1 MRDLGLI
8 MSEST
13 TFAQILVEIFR
24 LIMAKYNF
32 DQCIDRHGTQCKKI
46 EVLKQEYGRDD
57 LLPLWIA
64 DMDFAVCP
72 EITQAL
78 VRRLADHPI
87 YGYTCTYDAYWQSII
102 DWQRRRNGFCFTQD
116 EVTFVAGIVTGFGLA
131 VNFFTQPGD
140 KIVIQQPV
148 YYPFKD
154 VITGN
159 GRVMVD
165 NPLLPADDH
174 LYRMDLE
181 GLERI
186 FEREHP
192 RMMVVCNPHNPAGIA
207 WPADVLRQVAQLA
220 HKHGVI
226 IFSDEIFGDL
236 MLYGHKHM
244 PMATVSDEAA
254 AVTVTCGAPSKTF
267 NIAGLMSSWCVVKNP
282 ELREP
287 FFRWI
292 ETNELCN
299 ANMVSI
305 IATEAAYRHGE
316 QWLEECLR
324 YIEGNVDYV
333 EQYCREHLP
342 GITAVRP
349 QAGFLLWLDCTGLGL
364 EHDQVVDLFRNHAHL
379 AMNEGSMF
387 GPGGRCHMRM
397 NMGSPRSV
405 IEQAMRQLHAALDTQ

>member
-1 MRDLGLI
+1 
-8 MSEST
+8 
-13 TFAQILVEIFR
+13 
-24 LIMAKYNF
+24 MAKYNF
-32 DQCIDRHGTQCKKI
+32 DLCIDRHGTQCKKI
-46 EVLKQEYGRDD
+46 EVLKQDYGRDD

-102 DWQRRRNGFCFTQD
+102 DWQRRRNGFDFTRD
-116 EVTFVAGIVTGFGLA
+116 EVTFVAGIVTGLGLA
-131 VNFFTQPGD
+131 VNFFTRPGD

-148 YYPFKD
+148 YHPFKD
-154 VITGN
+154 VIAGN

-165 NPLLPADDH
+165 NPLLPDQAG

-186 FEREHP
+186 FEHEHP
-192 RMMVVCNPHNPAGIA
+192 RMLVLCNPHNPAGIA
-207 WPADVLRQVAQLA
+207 WPVDVLRQVARLA

-236 MLYGHKHM
+236 MLYGHKHT

-267 NIAGLMSSWCVVKNP
+267 NIAGLKSSWCVVKSP
-282 ELREP
+282 ELRQP

-299 ANMVSI
+299 ANMTSI

-316 QWLEECLR
+316 QWLDECLH
-324 YIEGNVDYV
+324 YIEGNIDLIV
-333 EQYCREHLP
+333 QYCHQHLP
-342 GITAVRP
+342 GIVAVKP

-364 EHDQVVDLFRNHAHL
+364 EHEQVVDLFVNRARL
-379 AMNEGSMF
+379 ALNEGSMF
-387 GPGGRCHMRM
+387 GPAGRCHMRL
-397 NMGSPRSV
+397 NVGTPRAV
-405 IEQAMRQLHAALDTQ
+405 IQQALQRLHAALGS

>member
-1 MRDLGLI
+1 
-8 MSEST
+8 
-13 TFAQILVEIFR
+13 
-24 LIMAKYNF
+24 MAKYNF
-32 DQCIDRHGTQCKKI
+32 DLCIDRHGTQCKKI
-46 EVLKQEYGRDD
+46 EVLKQDYGRDD

-102 DWQRRRNGFCFTQD
+102 DWQRRRNGFDFTRD
-116 EVTFVAGIVTGFGLA
+116 EVTFVAGIVTGLGLA
-131 VNFFTQPGD
+131 VNFFTRPGD

-148 YYPFKD
+148 YHPFKD
-154 VITGN
+154 VIAGN
-159 GRVMVD
+159 GRMMVD
-165 NPLLPADDH
+165 NPLLPDQAG

-186 FEREHP
+186 FEHEHP
-192 RMMVVCNPHNPAGIA
+192 RMLVLCNPHNPAGIA
-207 WPADVLRQVAQLA
+207 WPVDVLRQVARLA
-220 HKHGVI
+220 HKYGVI

-236 MLYGHKHM
+236 MLYGHKHT

-267 NIAGLMSSWCVVKNP
+267 NIAGLKSSWCVVKNP
-282 ELREP
+282 ELRQP

-299 ANMVSI
+299 ANMTSI

-316 QWLEECLR
+316 QWLDECLR
-324 YIEGNVDYV
+324 YIEGNIDLIV
-333 EQYCREHLP
+333 QYCRQHLP
-342 GITAVRP
+342 GIVAVKP

-364 EHDQVVDLFRNHAHL
+364 EHEQVVDLFVNQARL
-379 AMNEGSMF
+379 ALNEGSMF
-387 GPGGRCHMRM
+387 GPAGRCHMRL
-397 NMGSPRSV
+397 NVGTPRAV
-405 IEQAMRQLHAALDTQ
+405 IQQALQRLHAALGS

>member
-1 MRDLGLI
+1 MTK
-8 MSEST
+8 ST
-13 TFAQILVEIFR
+13 TFATFLIEIFT

-32 DQCIDRHGTQCKKI
+32 DLCIDRHGTQCKKI
-46 EVLKQEYGRDD
+46 EVLKQDYGRDD

-102 DWQRRRNGFCFTQD
+102 DWQRRRNGFDFTRD
-116 EVTFVAGIVTGFGLA
+116 EVTFVAGIVTGLGLA
-131 VNFFTQPGD
+131 VNFFTRPGD

-148 YYPFKD
+148 YHPFKD
-154 VITGN
+154 VIAGN

-165 NPLLPADDH
+165 NPLLPDQAG
-174 LYRMDLE
+174 LYRMDLD

-186 FEREHP
+186 FEHEHP
-192 RMMVVCNPHNPAGIA
+192 RMLVLCNPHNPAGIA
-207 WPADVLRQVAQLA
+207 WPVDVLRQVARLA

-236 MLYGHKHM
+236 MLYGHKHT

-267 NIAGLMSSWCVVKNP
+267 NIAGLKSSWCVVKNP
-282 ELREP
+282 ELRQP

-299 ANMVSI
+299 ANMTSI

-316 QWLEECLR
+316 QWLDECLH
-324 YIEGNVDYV
+324 YIEGNIDLIV
-333 EQYCREHLP
+333 QYCRQHLP
-342 GITAVRP
+342 GIVAVKP
-349 QAGFLLWLDCTGLGL
+349 QAGFLLWLDCTGLEL
-364 EHDQVVDLFRNHAHL
+364 EHEQVVDLFVNRARL
-379 AMNEGSMF
+379 ALNEGSMF
-387 GPGGRCHMRM
+387 GPAGRCHMRL
-397 NMGSPRSV
+397 NVGTPRAV
-405 IEQAMRQLHAALDTQ
+405 IQQALQRLHAALGS

>member
-1 MRDLGLI
+1 M
-8 MSEST
+8 MN
-13 TFAQILVEIFR
+13 
-24 LIMAKYNF
+24 YNF
-32 DQCIDRHGTQCKKI
+32 DQIIDRRGTQCKKI
-46 EVLKQEYGRDD
+46 EVLKQDYGRDD

-72 EITQAL
+72 EITQAI
-78 VRRLADHPI
+78 VRRMADHPI

-102 DWQRRRNGFCFTQD
+102 NWQRRRNGFNFTQD

-154 VITGN
+154 VIAGN
-159 GRVMVD
+159 GRVMID
-165 NPLLPADDH
+165 NPLLPAEDN
-174 LYRMDLE
+174 LYRMDLD
-181 GLERI
+181 GLEQI
-186 FEREHP
+186 FEHEHP

-207 WPADVLRQVAQLA
+207 WPAQVLREVARLA
-220 HKHGVI
+220 RKHNVI

-236 MLYGHKHM
+236 MLFGHKHTA
-244 PMATVSDEAA
+244 MATVSDDAA

-267 NIAGLMSSWCVVKNP
+267 NIAGLKSSWCVVKNP

-305 IATEAAYRHGE
+305 IATEAAYNYGE
-316 QWLEECLR
+316 QWLEQCLR

-333 EQYCREHLP
+333 VQYCREHLP
-342 GITAVRP
+342 GIVAVKP

-364 EHDQVVDLFRNHAHL
+364 EHDQVVDLFRNKARL

-387 GPGGRCHMRM
+387 GPAGRCHMRF

-405 IEQAMRQLHAALDTQ
+405 IEQAMHQLHEALR

>member
-1 MRDLGLI
+1 
-8 MSEST
+8 
-13 TFAQILVEIFR
+13 
-24 LIMAKYNF
+24 MAKYNF
-32 DQCIDRHGTQCKKI
+32 DLCIDRHGTQCKKI
-46 EVLKQEYGRDD
+46 EVLKQDYGRDD

-102 DWQRRRNGFCFTQD
+102 DWQRRRNGFDFTRD
-116 EVTFVAGIVTGFGLA
+116 EVTFVAGIVTGLGLA
-131 VNFFTQPGD
+131 VNFFTRPGD

-148 YYPFKD
+148 YHPFKD
-154 VITGN
+154 VIAGN

-165 NPLLPADDH
+165 NPLLPDQAG

-186 FEREHP
+186 FEHEHP
-192 RMMVVCNPHNPAGIA
+192 RMLVLCNPHNPAGIA
-207 WPADVLRQVAQLA
+207 WPVDVLRQVARLA

-236 MLYGHKHM
+236 MLYGHKHT

-267 NIAGLMSSWCVVKNP
+267 NIAGLKSSWCVVKNP
-282 ELREP
+282 ELRQP

-299 ANMVSI
+299 ANMTSI

-316 QWLEECLR
+316 QWLDECLR
-324 YIEGNVDYV
+324 YIEGNIDLIV
-333 EQYCREHLP
+333 QYCRQHLP
-342 GITAVRP
+342 GIVAVKP

-364 EHDQVVDLFRNHAHL
+364 EHEQVVDLFVNRARL
-379 AMNEGSMF
+379 ALNEGSMF
-387 GPGGRCHMRM
+387 GPAGRCHMRL
-397 NMGSPRSV
+397 NVGTPRAV
-405 IEQAMRQLHAALDTQ
+405 IQQALQRLHAALGS

>member
-1 MRDLGLI
+1 
-8 MSEST
+8 
-13 TFAQILVEIFR
+13 
-24 LIMAKYNF
+24 MAKYNF
-32 DQCIDRHGTQCKKI
+32 DQIIDRHGTQCKKI
-46 EVLKQEYGRDD
+46 EVLKQDYGRDD
-57 LLPLWIA
+57 LIPLWIA

-72 EITQAL
+72 EITQAI
-78 VRRLADHPI
+78 VHRMADHPI

-102 DWQRRRNGFCFTQD
+102 NWQWRRNGFNFTQD

-154 VITGN
+154 VIAGN
-159 GRVMVD
+159 GRVMID
-165 NPLLPADDH
+165 NPLLPAEDN

-181 GLERI
+181 GLEQI
-186 FEREHP
+186 FEHEHP

-207 WPADVLRQVAQLA
+207 WTPAVLREVARLA
-220 HKHGVI
+220 HKHNVI

-236 MLYGHKHM
+236 MLFGHKHTA
-244 PMATVSDEAA
+244 MATVSDDAA

-267 NIAGLMSSWCVVKNP
+267 NIAGLKSSWCVVKNP

-305 IATEAAYRHGE
+305 IATEAAYNHGE
-316 QWLEECLR
+316 QWLEQCLR

-333 EQYCREHLP
+333 VQYCRQHLP
-342 GITAVRP
+342 GIVAVKP

-364 EHDQVVDLFRNHAHL
+364 EHDQVVDLFRNKARL

-387 GPGGRCHMRM
+387 GAAGRCHMRF

-405 IEQAMRQLHAALDTQ
+405 IEQAMHQLHEALG

>member
-1 MRDLGLI
+1 MTK
-8 MSEST
+8 ST
-13 TFAQILVEIFR
+13 TFATFLIEIFT

-32 DQCIDRHGTQCKKI
+32 DLCIDRHSTQCKKI
-46 EVLKQEYGRDD
+46 EVLKQDYGRDD

-102 DWQRRRNGFCFTQD
+102 DWQRRRNGFDFTRD
-116 EVTFVAGIVTGFGLA
+116 EVTFVAGIVTGLGLA
-131 VNFFTQPGD
+131 VNFFTRPGD

-148 YYPFKD
+148 YHPFKD
-154 VITGN
+154 VIAGN

-165 NPLLPADDH
+165 NPLLPDQAG
-174 LYRMDLE
+174 LYRMDLD

-186 FEREHP
+186 FEHEHP
-192 RMMVVCNPHNPAGIA
+192 RMLVLCNPHNPAGIA
-207 WPADVLRQVAQLA
+207 WPVDVLRQVARLA

-236 MLYGHKHM
+236 MLYGHKHT

-267 NIAGLMSSWCVVKNP
+267 NIAGLKSSWCVVKNP
-282 ELREP
+282 ELRQP

-299 ANMVSI
+299 ANMTSI

-316 QWLEECLR
+316 QWLDECLH
-324 YIEGNVDYV
+324 YIEGNIDLIV
-333 EQYCREHLP
+333 QYCRQHLP
-342 GITAVRP
+342 GIVAVKP

-364 EHDQVVDLFRNHAHL
+364 EHEQVVDLFVNRARL
-379 AMNEGSMF
+379 ALNEGSMF
-387 GPGGRCHMRM
+387 GPAGRCHMRL
-397 NMGSPRSV
+397 NVGTPRAV
-405 IEQAMRQLHAALDTQ
+405 IQQALQRLHAALGS

>member
-1 MRDLGLI
+1 
-8 MSEST
+8 
-13 TFAQILVEIFR
+13 
-24 LIMAKYNF
+24 MAKYNF
-32 DQCIDRHGTQCKKI
+32 DLCIDRHGTQCKKI
-46 EVLKQEYGRDD
+46 EVLKQDYGRDD

-72 EITQAL
+72 EITQTL

-102 DWQRRRNGFCFTQD
+102 DWQRRRNGFDFTRD
-116 EVTFVAGIVTGFGLA
+116 EVTFVAGIVTGLGLA
-131 VNFFTQPGD
+131 VNFFTRPGD

-148 YYPFKD
+148 YHPFKD
-154 VITGN
+154 VIAGN
-159 GRVMVD
+159 GRMMVD
-165 NPLLPADDH
+165 NPLLPDQAG

-186 FEREHP
+186 FEHEHP
-192 RMMVVCNPHNPAGIA
+192 RMLVLCNPHNPAGIA
-207 WPADVLRQVAQLA
+207 WPADVLRQVARLA
-220 HKHGVI
+220 HKHGII

-236 MLYGHKHM
+236 MLYGHKHT

-267 NIAGLMSSWCVVKNP
+267 NIAGLKSSWCVVKNP
-282 ELREP
+282 ELRQP

-299 ANMVSI
+299 ANMTSI

-316 QWLEECLR
+316 QWLDECLR
-324 YIEGNVDYV
+324 YIEGNIDLIV
-333 EQYCREHLP
+333 QYCRQHLP
-342 GITAVRP
+342 GIVAVKP

-364 EHDQVVDLFRNHAHL
+364 EHEQVVDLFVNRARL
-379 AMNEGSMF
+379 ALNEGSMF
-387 GPGGRCHMRM
+387 GPAGRCHMRL
-397 NMGSPRSV
+397 NVGTPRAV
-405 IEQAMRQLHAALDTQ
+405 IQQALQRLHAALGS

>member
-1 MRDLGLI
+1 
-8 MSEST
+8 
-13 TFAQILVEIFR
+13 
-24 LIMAKYNF
+24 MAKYDF
-32 DQCIDRHGTQCKKI
+32 DRCIDRHGTQCKKI
-46 EVLKQEYGRDD
+46 EMLKQNYGRDD

-102 DWQRRRNGFCFTQD
+102 DWQRRRNNFCFTQD

-131 VNFFTQPGD
+131 VNFFTRPGD

-148 YYPFKD
+148 YYPFKE
-154 VITGN
+154 VIEGN

-165 NPLLPADDH
+165 NPLLPADEH

-207 WPADVLRQVAQLA
+207 WPADVLRQVARLA
-220 HKHGVI
+220 HRHGVI

-236 MLYGHKHM
+236 MLYGHKHT

-267 NIAGLMSSWCVVKNP
+267 NIAGLKSSWCVVKNS

-324 YIEGNVDYV
+324 YIEGNVNYVIDYC
-333 EQYCREHLP
+333 QEHLP
-342 GITAVRP
+342 GIIAVRP
-349 QAGFLLWLDCTGLGL
+349 QAGFLLWLDCTALGL
-364 EHDQVVDLFRNHAHL
+364 EHDQVVDLFAGRAHL
-379 AMNEGSMF
+379 ALNQGAMF
-387 GPGGRCHMRM
+387 GPAGRRHMRM

-405 IEQAMRQLHAALDTQ
+405 IEQAMRQLHAALGTLSLQLS

>member
-1 MRDLGLI
+1 MTK
-8 MSEST
+8 ST
-13 TFAQILVEIFR
+13 TFATFLIEIFT

-32 DQCIDRHGTQCKKI
+32 DLCIDRHGTQCKKI
-46 EVLKQEYGRDD
+46 EVLKQDYGRDD

-72 EITQAL
+72 EITQTL

-102 DWQRRRNGFCFTQD
+102 DWQRRRNGYDFTRD
-116 EVTFVAGIVTGFGLA
+116 EVTFVAGIVTGLGLA
-131 VNFFTQPGD
+131 VNFFTRPGD

-148 YYPFKD
+148 YHPFKD
-154 VITGN
+154 VIAGN
-159 GRVMVD
+159 GRMMVD
-165 NPLLPADDH
+165 NPLLPDQAG

-186 FEREHP
+186 FEHEHP
-192 RMMVVCNPHNPAGIA
+192 RMLVLCNPHNPAGIA
-207 WPADVLRQVAQLA
+207 WPADVLRQVARLA
-220 HKHGVI
+220 HKHGII

-236 MLYGHKHM
+236 MLYGHKHT

-267 NIAGLMSSWCVVKNP
+267 NIAGLKSSWCVVKNP
-282 ELREP
+282 ELRQP

-299 ANMVSI
+299 ANMTSI

-316 QWLEECLR
+316 QWLDECLR
-324 YIEGNVDYV
+324 YIEGNIDLIV
-333 EQYCREHLP
+333 QYCRQHLP
-342 GITAVRP
+342 GIVAVKP

-364 EHDQVVDLFRNHAHL
+364 EHEQVVDLFVNRARL
-379 AMNEGSMF
+379 ALNEGSMF
-387 GPGGRCHMRM
+387 GPAGRCHMRL
-397 NMGSPRSV
+397 NVGTPRAV
-405 IEQAMRQLHAALDTQ
+405 IQQALQRLHAALGS

>member
-1 MRDLGLI
+1 MTK
-8 MSEST
+8 ST
-13 TFAQILVEIFR
+13 TFATFLIEIFT

-32 DQCIDRHGTQCKKI
+32 DLCIDRHGTQCKKI
-46 EVLKQEYGRDD
+46 EVLKQDYGRDD

-102 DWQRRRNGFCFTQD
+102 DWQRRRNGFDFTRD
-116 EVTFVAGIVTGFGLA
+116 EVTFVAGIVTGLGLA
-131 VNFFTQPGD
+131 VNFFTRPGD

-148 YYPFKD
+148 YHPFKD
-154 VITGN
+154 VIAGN

-165 NPLLPADDH
+165 NPLLPDQAG

-186 FEREHP
+186 FEHEHP
-192 RMMVVCNPHNPAGIA
+192 RMLVLCNPHNPAGIA
-207 WPADVLRQVAQLA
+207 WPVDVLRQVARLA

-236 MLYGHKHM
+236 MLYGHKHT

-267 NIAGLMSSWCVVKNP
+267 NIAGLKSSWCVVKNP
-282 ELREP
+282 ELRQP

-299 ANMVSI
+299 ANMTSI

-316 QWLEECLR
+316 QWLDECLR
-324 YIEGNVDYV
+324 YIEGNIDLIV
-333 EQYCREHLP
+333 QYCRQHLP
-342 GITAVRP
+342 GIVAVKP

-364 EHDQVVDLFRNHAHL
+364 EHEQVVDLFVNRARL
-379 AMNEGSMF
+379 ALNEGSMF
-387 GPGGRCHMRM
+387 GPAGRCHMRL
-397 NMGSPRSV
+397 NVGTPRAV
-405 IEQAMRQLHAALDTQ
+405 IQQALQRLHAALDS

>member
-1 MRDLGLI
+1 MTK
-8 MSEST
+8 ST
-13 TFAQILVEIFR
+13 TFATFLIEIFT

-32 DQCIDRHGTQCKKI
+32 DLCIDRHSTQCKKI
-46 EVLKQEYGRDD
+46 EVLKQDYGRDD

-102 DWQRRRNGFCFTQD
+102 DWQRRRNGFDFTRD
-116 EVTFVAGIVTGFGLA
+116 EVTFVAGIVTGLGLA
-131 VNFFTQPGD
+131 VNFFTRPGD

-148 YYPFKD
+148 YHPFKD
-154 VITGN
+154 VIAGN

-165 NPLLPADDH
+165 NPLLPDQAG
-174 LYRMDLE
+174 LYRMDLD

-186 FEREHP
+186 FEHEHP
-192 RMMVVCNPHNPAGIA
+192 RMLVLCNPHNPAGIA
-207 WPADVLRQVAQLA
+207 WPVDVLRQVARLA
-220 HKHGVI
+220 HKHGVS
-226 IFSDEIFGDL
+226 IFAHEVFGDL
-236 MLYGHKHM
+236 MLSGHTHP

-254 AVTVTCGAPSKTF
+254 ALTVTGGAPSKPF
-267 NIAGLMSSWCVVKNP
+267 NIAGLKSSWCVVKNP
-282 ELREP
+282 ELRQP

-299 ANMVSI
+299 ANMTSI

-316 QWLEECLR
+316 QWLDECLH
-324 YIEGNVDYV
+324 YIEGNIDLIV
-333 EQYCREHLP
+333 QYCRQHLP
-342 GITAVRP
+342 GIVAVKP

-364 EHDQVVDLFRNHAHL
+364 EHEQVVDLFVNRARL
-379 AMNEGSMF
+379 ALNEGSMF
-387 GPGGRCHMRM
+387 GPAGRCHMRL
-397 NMGSPRSV
+397 NVGTPRAV
-405 IEQAMRQLHAALDTQ
+405 IQQALQRLHAALGS

>member
-1 MRDLGLI
+1 
-8 MSEST
+8 
-13 TFAQILVEIFR
+13 
-24 LIMAKYNF
+24 MAKYNF
-32 DQCIDRHGTQCKKI
+32 DLCIDRHGTQCKKI
-46 EVLKQEYGRDD
+46 EVLKQDYGRDD

-102 DWQRRRNGFCFTQD
+102 DWQRRRNGFDFTRD
-116 EVTFVAGIVTGFGLA
+116 EVTFVAGIVTGLGLA
-131 VNFFTQPGD
+131 VNFFTRPGD

-148 YYPFKD
+148 YHPFKD
-154 VITGN
+154 VIAGN

-165 NPLLPADDH
+165 NPLLPDQAG

-186 FEREHP
+186 FEHEHP
-192 RMMVVCNPHNPAGIA
+192 RMLVLCNPHNPAGIA
-207 WPADVLRQVAQLA
+207 WPVDVLRQVARLA

-236 MLYGHKHM
+236 MLYGHKHT

-267 NIAGLMSSWCVVKNP
+267 NIAGLKSSWCVVKNP
-282 ELREP
+282 ELRQP

-299 ANMVSI
+299 ANMTSI

-316 QWLEECLR
+316 QWLDECLH
-324 YIEGNVDYV
+324 YIEGNIDLIV
-333 EQYCREHLP
+333 QYCRQHLP
-342 GITAVRP
+342 GIVAVKP

-364 EHDQVVDLFRNHAHL
+364 EHEQVVDLFVNRARL
-379 AMNEGSMF
+379 ALNEGSMF
-387 GPGGRCHMRM
+387 GPAGRCHMRL
-397 NMGSPRSV
+397 NVGTPRAV
-405 IEQAMRQLHAALDTQ
+405 IQQALQRLHAALGS